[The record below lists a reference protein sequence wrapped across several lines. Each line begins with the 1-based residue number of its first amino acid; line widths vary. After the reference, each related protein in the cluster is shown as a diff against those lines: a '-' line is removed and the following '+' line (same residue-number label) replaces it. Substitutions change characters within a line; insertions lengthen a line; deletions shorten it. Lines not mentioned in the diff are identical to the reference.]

1 MINKKFNLQEY
12 KLAQVIEGP
21 DMSKFNISK
30 LEMMKEKLEKQYPNI
45 AWTLEEVK
53 KWINKYIFEKQP
65 SYKSPDIKDTEW
77 KG

>member
-12 KLAQVIEGP
+12 KLAQTIEGP

-53 KWINKYIFEKQP
+53 KWINKYIFEKQTP
-65 SYKSPDIKDTEW
+65 YKWPDIKDTEW